1 MARRPCCCRTSAALA
16 RRSGRGRHAGYGH
29 GPCLCGS
36 YHACRGRASML
47 VAPMSRGSALTQ
59 GASRMQPVLR
69 LVSSNDPERSEREPP
84 YHDPLT
90 DEPVLDAYSQAVVRV
105 AERVSPAV
113 VHIEVHSQR
122 GSASRSDPRLA
133 PDVRGHGS
141 GFLVTPD
148 GFIVTNSHVVHGA
161 AQLIVTLADGRREPA
176 ELIGDD
182 PDTDVAV
189 VRMHAPQLVP
199 ARLGDSDTIRVG
211 QLVVAIGNPYGF
223 QCTVTAGVVSALG
236 RSLRSQS
243 GRLIDNVIQ
252 TDAALNPG
260 NSGGPLV
267 TARGEVIGVNTAV
280 ILPAQ
285 GLCFAIGVNTA
296 TFVAGRLI
304 KDGRITRGYLGV
316 AGQNVP
322 LIRHLVRRHTLPV
335 TSGMLVLSVEPH
347 SPAQWV
353 GVCPGDV
360 LGGYAGRPVAGIDDL
375 HRLLVEEQV
384 GRAAPLLVIRSGEIL
399 TLEIVAEDARAL
411 TEPVRT
417 VRPAPP
423 A

>member
-1 MARRPCCCRTSAALA
+1 
-16 RRSGRGRHAGYGH
+16 
-29 GPCLCGS
+29 
-36 YHACRGRASML
+36 
-47 VAPMSRGSALTQ
+47 
-59 GASRMQPVLR
+59 MQPVLR
-69 LVSSNDPERSEREPP
+69 LVLSNDPEHAGRASHAP
-84 YHDPLT
+84 DPLT
-90 DEPVLDAYSQAVVRV
+90 DEQLLDAYSQAVVGV

-113 VHIEVHSQR
+113 VNIEVHSRQ
-122 GSASRSDPRLA
+122 GSTARSDPRLA
-133 PDVRGHGS
+133 PDVRGNGS
-141 GFLVTPD
+141 GFLLTPD
-148 GFIVTNSHVVHGA
+148 GFILTNSHVVHGA
-161 AQLIVTLADGRREPA
+161 AQLIVTLADGRREEA
-176 ELIGDD
+176 ELVGED

-189 VRMHAPQLVP
+189 VRIHTPQLVP
-199 ARLGDSDTIRVG
+199 ARLGDSQTIRVG

-267 TARGEVIGVNTAV
+267 TSRGEVIGVNTAV

-285 GLCFAIGVNTA
+285 GLCFAIGINTA

-304 KDGRITRGYLGV
+304 KDGRIKRGSLGV

-322 LIRHLVRRHTLPV
+322 LLRHLVRRHTLPV

-347 SPAQWV
+347 SPAQRA
-353 GVCPGDV
+353 GVRPGDV
-360 LGGYAGRPVAGIDDL
+360 LVGYAGRPVAGIDDL

-384 GRAAPLLVIRSGEIL
+384 GRAASLLVIRNGEIL
-399 TLEIVAEDARAL
+399 TLAIVAEDARAL
-411 TEPVRT
+411 TEPVRP
-417 VRPAPP
+417 VRPAQP
-423 A
+423 AAA